1 MEKKPYIS
9 LIVPVFNEQENI
21 RNLYYRLVEVVEKI
35 SDQYQFEFLFTD
47 NHSTD
52 DTFMILED
60 LAAKDKRIKVIRLT
74 KNFGF
79 QASILTGY
87 QNASGDAAI
96 QIDCDLQDPPELIVN
111 FLEKWREGYQVV
123 YGIRRSRQEGAI
135 ISWLRSSFYKVID
148 KLANDHLPR
157 NAGDFRLI
165 DRRVIDL
172 LKQVDDS
179 HPYIRGMIS
188 AFGFEQ
194 IGIPYDRAKRD
205 YGDSKFSFLDLISL
219 AFDGILYHSIVPLRV
234 ASISGLIA
242 AVLTFLGIVFYVI
255 SRFLFDS
262 NWPEGF
268 ATTIV
273 LLLLSI
279 TLNAV
284 FLGIIGEYLGRIYQQ
299 LKRRPLS
306 IIEKRLNYDDDL

>member
-96 QIDCDLQDPPELIVN
+96 QIDCDLQDPPTGSN
-111 FLEKWREGYQVV
+111 
-123 YGIRRSRQEGAI
+123 
-135 ISWLRSSFYKVID
+135 
-148 KLANDHLPR
+148 
-157 NAGDFRLI
+157 
-165 DRRVIDL
+165 RV
-172 LKQVDDS
+172 
-179 HPYIRGMIS
+179 
-188 AFGFEQ
+188 F
-194 IGIPYDRAKRD
+194 
-205 YGDSKFSFLDLISL
+205 
-219 AFDGILYHSIVPLRV
+219 
-234 ASISGLIA
+234 
-242 AVLTFLGIVFYVI
+242 
-255 SRFLFDS
+255 
-262 NWPEGF
+262 N
-268 ATTIV
+268 
-273 LLLLSI
+273 
-279 TLNAV
+279 TL
-284 FLGIIGEYLGRIYQQ
+284 
-299 LKRRPLS
+299 
-306 IIEKRLNYDDDL
+306 